1 MTYRGH
7 VEVPDIQA
15 PRGDAVVVQLVRL
28 KGRTVDVHGTNN
40 LEASLPE
47 AEGQPSAPAE
57 NVESDAP
64 SHGADRG

>member
-57 NVESDAP
+57 
-64 SHGADRG
+64 